1 MVTGMLQVYYLY
13 FYAFLDPGA
22 FLSSITP
29 YIAVNFGVSPKILAE
44 PFSVSTLVGK
54 SIIARWIYMNCPIMV
69 SQKVTLV
76 DLVELE
82 MTNFDVI
89 FCMD

>member
-1 MVTGMLQVYYLY
+1 MHVYALVDLGASLY
-13 FYAFLDPGA
+13 FV
-22 FLSSITP
+22 TP
-29 YIAVNFGVSPKILAE
+29 YLAVDFRVSPKILVE

-54 SIIARWIYMNCPIMV
+54 TIIARRVYKNYPIMIFLK
-69 SQKVTLV
+69 STST

-89 FCMD
+89 LNMDWLHSC